1 MKAPLR
7 LFFPLLLLSLLS
19 AGCASAATTT
29 PTTPTVAATATAPT
43 AFGVPSTSLQLG
55 GLVQHPG
62 MLRLADLQALPLVT
76 VSVNVKPIGM
86 HTFGGPLL
94 SVVLQKAGVITQS
107 NRKNDLLRKAI
118 VVAGT
123 DGYTVG
129 VAWAEIDPAFANKQ
143 VLLAYQEDGKP
154 LPQKDGF
161 VRLIVPGDLLA
172 GRYVSNVAS
181 VIVSDPATP
190 PPLVQGQ
197 PTQKFSLTGQVKTPG
212 NYDLAALKALKNTQV
227 TVAATT
233 YTGVLLND
241 LLQQAGLQLASKKN
255 AFLRI
260 GILAIGSDGYNCLI
274 ADGEIQPNFGNVQV
288 LIAFAA
294 NRQPLPTS
302 VGFARIIVP
311 GDQKM
316 GRFVSN
322 LQELQV
328 VQLTSS

>member
-1 MKAPLR
+1 MKAPLH
-7 LFFPLLLLSLLS
+7 LFFPLLLLCLLGT
-19 AGCASAATTT
+19 GCASTTTTT
-29 PTTPTVAATATAPT
+29 PTMPTATAPT
-43 AFGVPSTSLQLG
+43 SFGVPSTSLQLG

-62 MLRLADLQALPLVT
+62 TLKLADLQALPLIT

-107 NRKNDLLRKAI
+107 NRKNDVLRKAI

-129 VAWAEIDPAFANKQ
+129 VAWAEVDPTFANKR

-161 VRLIVPGDLLA
+161 VRLIVPGDVLA

-197 PTQKFSLTGQVKTPG
+197 PTQKFSLTGQVKTART
-212 NYDLAALKALKNTQV
+212 YDLAALQALKNTQV
-227 TVAATT
+227 TVAGTT

-260 GILAIGSDGYNCLI
+260 GILAIGSDGYSCLI

-294 NRQPLPTS
+294 NGQPLPAS
-302 VGFARIIVP
+302 LGFARIIVP

-328 VQLTSS
+328 VQLASS